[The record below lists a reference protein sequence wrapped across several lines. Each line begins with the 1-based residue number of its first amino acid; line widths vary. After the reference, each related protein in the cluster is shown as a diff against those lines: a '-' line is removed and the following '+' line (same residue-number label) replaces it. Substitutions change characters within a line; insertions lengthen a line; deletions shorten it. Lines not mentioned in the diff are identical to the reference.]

1 MSKVSALRMEDRG
14 FKSHKGQ
21 TSDGVHHSKHI
32 SISQIT
38 YLTHITQ
45 DNRILTHESFQPH
58 LTEEG
63 NFRE

>member
-1 MSKVSALRMEDRG
+1 MSKVSSHRMEDRG

-21 TSDGVHHSKHI
+21 TSDGGPHI
-32 SISQIT
+32 SMSQIPSFN
-38 YLTHITQ
+38 HITQ
-45 DNRILTHESFQPH
+45 DNRMLTHESFQLH